1 MRTTIFIALLALT
14 ALSIPSQAKITKHWV
29 LKQILNGGVAQY
41 ISFNSPQEC
50 ESARQRW
57 IAGMAKLKLK
67 FRNQVGFTLNA
78 EGKCLD
84 FIPLDYKILR

>member
-1 MRTTIFIALLALT
+1 MRNTTFIALLALT

-29 LKQILNGGVAQY
+29 LKQIVNGGVAQY
-41 ISFNSPQEC
+41 IAFNSPQEC
-50 ESARQRW
+50 EFARRRW

-78 EGKCLD
+78 DGICLD
-84 FIPLDYKILR
+84 YIPLDYKIMR